1 MKLSLGDYDLW
12 LERIEP
18 TDDGVMVI
26 AYAVIQGKVEF
37 PADTEIVIRFAR
49 HTFTVPLGEY
59 KLVENGKITVNIP
72 FALEPLE

>member
-1 MKLSLGDYDLW
+1 MKLSLGDYELK
-12 LERIEP
+12 LEWIDP
-18 TDDGVMVI
+18 TDDGMMVT
-26 AYAVIQGKVEF
+26 AYAVIAGKVEF
-37 PADTEIVIRFAR
+37 PADTDIVIRFAR